1 MFIALLHQA
10 HDGRQLS
17 EQYLVELQNSVL
29 TNPFDEAFQY
39 RTEQNWLRGPARG
52 APGVTYVPP
61 PPEMVG
67 ELMNELVSFANTAP
81 REVDPIVAASVASF
95 GFVFIHPF
103 LDGNG

>member
-1 MFIALLHQA
+1 
-10 HDGRQLS
+10 
-17 EQYLVELQNSVL
+17 
-29 TNPFDEAFQY
+29 
-39 RTEQNWLRGPARG
+39 
-52 APGVTYVPP
+52 
-61 PPEMVG
+61 MVG